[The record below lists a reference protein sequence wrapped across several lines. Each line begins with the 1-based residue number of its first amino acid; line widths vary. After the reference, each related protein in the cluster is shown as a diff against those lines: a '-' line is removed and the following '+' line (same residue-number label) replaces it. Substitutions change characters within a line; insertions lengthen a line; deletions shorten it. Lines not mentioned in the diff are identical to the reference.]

1 MEAKFIEKRDFY
13 LDLYKD
19 LNKKYNKISNLR
31 FLIMAVILISGYYI
45 YTSFNYILLGS
56 NLAALGLFIVLIRYH
71 QKVREGRE
79 RAKILININND
90 YLKRIDGNW
99 IDFEDKGIDF
109 KDEDHR
115 YSGDLD
121 IFGGNSLYQMI
132 SIANTYRGRAL
143 LAKKLREPDLNLKK
157 IRERQKGILEL
168 SQNINF
174 VQELEYLTRKNKEA
188 LVKPDR
194 LIEYASSQ
202 DKIFKGKIIANLVRL
217 IPLLTLGLFFAAYYF
232 KKDLLLY
239 LGFGSFVLQIIIL
252 ALVFLKGKEVLGGIY
267 YLNKNLR
274 SYLDILKLVDSQDFK
289 SLELNRIKDHM
300 FQLNKSS
307 LVGIKKLDKIM
318 VKINFAASGMVNF
331 LMNILFL
338 WDYQC
343 IYLLESWKE
352 TYGNSVKNWIES
364 IGELE
369 VMGSFS
375 VPSNVLNNKSFPKIV
390 EGNPKVEGLQVGHPL
405 ISNRERVNNDFKLEN
420 EIFIVTGS
428 NMSGKTTFLRTIG
441 INLVLAY
448 NGAVVCGGKMEVSPL
463 YIYTSMRIKD
473 DLSKGISKF
482 YGEIL
487 RIKKII
493 DKSEEEGDMIFLI
506 DEIFTGTN
514 SMDRILGAK
523 NVIRNLNKRNTI
535 GAISTHDLELSN
547 LDRDFGIS
555 NFHFQ
560 DLYDGDKINFDYKLK
575 EGKSTSTN
583 AKTLMELAGISILE
597 E

>member
-1 MEAKFIEKRDFY
+1 
-13 LDLYKD
+13 
-19 LNKKYNKISNLR
+19 
-31 FLIMAVILISGYYI
+31 
-45 YTSFNYILLGS
+45 
-56 NLAALGLFIVLIRYH
+56 
-71 QKVREGRE
+71 
-79 RAKILININND
+79 
-90 YLKRIDGNW
+90 
-99 IDFEDKGIDF
+99 
-109 KDEDHR
+109 
-115 YSGDLD
+115 
-121 IFGGNSLYQMI
+121 MI